1 MLGLVRAWQKGY
13 TCDMSTLA
21 EIEAA
26 ADALPPDEKQQLLL
40 FIAARLRAQGGS
52 LPPPRRFSAEQIN
65 AWIEQDEAEMKR
77 IQEGEAK

>member
-1 MLGLVRAWQKGY
+1 
-13 TCDMSTLA
+13 MSTLA

-40 FIAARLRAQGGS
+40 FLAARLRAQGGS
-52 LPPPRRFSAEQIN
+52 LPPPRQFTGDQLN

-77 IQEGEAK
+77 FRDGQAT